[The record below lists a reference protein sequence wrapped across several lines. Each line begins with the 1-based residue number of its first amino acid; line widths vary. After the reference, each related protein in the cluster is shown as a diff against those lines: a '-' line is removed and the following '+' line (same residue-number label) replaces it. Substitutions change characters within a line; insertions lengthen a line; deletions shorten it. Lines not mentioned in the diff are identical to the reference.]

1 MVKNSSISFLDIES
15 IPQLIKDFLM
25 QKVDGFGNQ
34 LFNDENIENQ
44 FRLKAQ
50 EFSSEKRKIL
60 FDVLKEQYSGFKL
73 NEKQEENLN
82 SVLQENT
89 FTVTTGHQLNLFT
102 GPAFF
107 IYKILQTIKL
117 ADELNRKFPGRNTVP
132 VFWMATEDHDF
143 EEINHFKTKNR
154 YYETKAK
161 AGGAVGRIIV
171 EDDFFISEFE
181 EEFKDSVFG
190 TELILLMKKAYK
202 KGNSLAQATRILV
215 QELFASYGLLVIDGD
230 DAKLKSQMKE
240 RFRNELLHPE
250 LFEST
255 KETVAYLS
263 EAYGKVQVNPREINL
278 FYLTETRNRIECN
291 GEKFQIVDTDITF
304 SKEELLEELEKH
316 PEKFSPNALMRPVY
330 QETVLPNLAYIG
342 GNAEIMYWLE
352 LKDYYGKTNLAFPVL
367 IPRVSLLCVSEKNLE
382 KVKKFGVEI
391 NDFFKNFAAV
401 TKDIL
406 LQDNEIL
413 KLLNEEESL
422 VNQRFDEISAK
433 VSLTEK
439 SFGSLVNAEKTR
451 QLKSFAR
458 MKKRLLRAEKIKQN
472 EKLERLEQLFLQ
484 IHPGKN
490 WQERVFNFS
499 VFYADLGHEWLQNCY
514 QEIDVYRSE
523 LIILS
528 I

>member
-1 MVKNSSISFLDIES
+1 MEKNNSISFLDIES

-143 EEINHFKTKNR
+143 EEINHFKTENR

-202 KGNSLAQATRILV
+202 KGNSLAQSTRILV

-240 RFRNELLHPE
+240 RFRNELLHQE

-263 EAYGKVQVNPREINL
+263 EAYGKVLVFKDLYGNL
-278 FYLTETRNRIECN
+278 WDLIQRNN
-291 GEKFQIVDTDITF
+291 
-304 SKEELLEELEKH
+304 
-316 PEKFSPNALMRPVY
+316 
-330 QETVLPNLAYIG
+330 
-342 GNAEIMYWLE
+342 
-352 LKDYYGKTNLAFPVL
+352 
-367 IPRVSLLCVSEKNLE
+367 
-382 KVKKFGVEI
+382 
-391 NDFFKNFAAV
+391 
-401 TKDIL
+401 
-406 LQDNEIL
+406 
-413 KLLNEEESL
+413 
-422 VNQRFDEISAK
+422 
-433 VSLTEK
+433 
-439 SFGSLVNAEKTR
+439 
-451 QLKSFAR
+451 
-458 MKKRLLRAEKIKQN
+458 
-472 EKLERLEQLFLQ
+472 
-484 IHPGKN
+484 
-490 WQERVFNFS
+490 
-499 VFYADLGHEWLQNCY
+499 
-514 QEIDVYRSE
+514 
-523 LIILS
+523 
-528 I
+528 

>member
-1 MVKNSSISFLDIES
+1 
-15 IPQLIKDFLM
+15 

-60 FDVLKEQYSGFKL
+60 FDVLQEQYSGFKL

-143 EEINHFKTKNR
+143 EEINHFKTENR

-240 RFRNELLHPE
+240 RFRNELLHQE

-278 FYLTETRNRIECN
+278 FYLTETRNR
-291 GEKFQIVDTDITF
+291 
-304 SKEELLEELEKH
+304 
-316 PEKFSPNALMRPVY
+316 
-330 QETVLPNLAYIG
+330 
-342 GNAEIMYWLE
+342 
-352 LKDYYGKTNLAFPVL
+352 
-367 IPRVSLLCVSEKNLE
+367 
-382 KVKKFGVEI
+382 
-391 NDFFKNFAAV
+391 
-401 TKDIL
+401 
-406 LQDNEIL
+406 
-413 KLLNEEESL
+413 
-422 VNQRFDEISAK
+422 
-433 VSLTEK
+433 
-439 SFGSLVNAEKTR
+439 
-451 QLKSFAR
+451 
-458 MKKRLLRAEKIKQN
+458 
-472 EKLERLEQLFLQ
+472 
-484 IHPGKN
+484 
-490 WQERVFNFS
+490 
-499 VFYADLGHEWLQNCY
+499 
-514 QEIDVYRSE
+514 
-523 LIILS
+523 
-528 I
+528 